1 MGLSQSEWIAVAI
14 LAGFL
19 IFLAI
24 KGKLA
29 NYWSLLTGGAA
40 AGTSAS
46 STSSTATSAVGSV
59 AGAAAG
65 AATGNVTGG
74 ALPSGG
80 TSTNSATVSGTI
92 TNNGQTAT
100 TTFPT
105 IPGTNVPMPQVTI

>member
-40 AGTSAS
+40 AGTAS
-46 STSSTATSAVGSV
+46 SSTASTTGTI

-65 AATGNVTGG
+65 AAI
-74 ALPSGG
+74 PSG
-80 TSTNSATVSGTI
+80 TVAGTI
-92 TNNGQTAT
+92 TSNGQTVA

-105 IPGTNVPMPQVTI
+105 IPGTNVLMPQVTF

>member
-40 AGTSAS
+40 SGTSSAA
-46 STSSTATSAVGSV
+46 STATTT
-59 AGAAAG
+59 AGTLAGTAAG
-65 AATGNVTGG
+65 AATG

-80 TSTNSATVSGTI
+80 TSTSSATVAGTI

-105 IPGTNVPMPQVTI
+105 IPGTNFPMPQVTL

>member
-1 MGLSQSEWIAVAI
+1 VQLSQSEWIAVAI

-46 STSSTATSAVGSV
+46 STSTATTASTI

-65 AATGNVTGG
+65 AATG

>member
-1 MGLSQSEWIAVAI
+1 MHLSQSEWIAVAI

-40 AGTSAS
+40 AGTSSTAS
-46 STSSTATSAVGSV
+46 SSTASSSTTAGGL

-65 AATGNVTGG
+65 AATG

>member
-1 MGLSQSEWIAVAI
+1 VQLSQSEWIAVAI

-40 AGTSAS
+40 AGTSGTTAA
-46 STSSTATSAVGSV
+46 SSTATSAVGSV

-65 AATGNVTGG
+65 AATG

-105 IPGTNVPMPQVTI
+105 IPGTNIAMPQVTF

>member
-40 AGTSAS
+40 AGTAS
-46 STSSTATSAVGSV
+46 SSSTASTTGAI

-65 AATGNVTGG
+65 SAI
-74 ALPSGG
+74 PSGA
-80 TSTNSATVSGTI
+80 TATNSTASGTVAGTI
-92 TNNGQTAT
+92 TSNGQTVA

-105 IPGTNVPMPQVTI
+105 IPGTSVLMPQVTF

>member
-40 AGTSAS
+40 TGAAS
-46 STSSTATSAVGSV
+46 SAASSSAASSAGGAAGSILGGLASSAASGNPAAAAGSV
-59 AGAAAG
+59 AG
-65 AATGNVTGG
+65 
-74 ALPSGG
+74 
-80 TSTNSATVSGTI
+80 TI
-92 TNNGQTAT
+92 TGNGQTAA

-105 IPGTNVPMPQVTI
+105 IPGTNFPMPQVTF

>member
-1 MGLSQSEWIAVAI
+1 MQLSQSEWIAVAI

-40 AGTSAS
+40 AGS
-46 STSSTATSAVGSV
+46 SSTASTTASTAASGV
-59 AGAAAG
+59 AGAVAG
-65 AATGNVTGG
+65 AIVPAIPPGASSSNSTASNTVT
-74 ALPSGG
+74 
-80 TSTNSATVSGTI
+80 GTI

-105 IPGTNVPMPQVTI
+105 LPGTSIAMPQVTF

>member
-19 IFLAI
+19 IYLAI

-40 AGTSAS
+40 AGTAS
-46 STSSTATSAVGSV
+46 SPSAASSSAASSS

-65 AATGNVTGG
+65 AIAGAAAGP
-74 ALPSGG
+74 ALPGVTQG
-80 TSTNSATVSGTI
+80 TVTQGN
-92 TNNGQTAT
+92 QT
-100 TTFPT
+100 TTQYFPN
-105 IPGTNVPMPQVTI
+105 IPGVPIAMPQVSF